1 MFTQYNCVKNTLK
14 GWFCGDLENLDL
26 QTALRSIHNSYMEFL
41 LPIFWPALIPIAR
54 IYRRLKPVDS
64 HARRPAFV
72 IVDSSPQT
80 AQHITCIRTDKSI
93 SIAKSLSAKQLLY
106 SFYPPGQDWIQ
117 KCKVSQFCNSF

>member
-54 IYRRLKPVDS
+54 IYRRLKPVGS

-72 IVDSSPQT
+72 IVWSPCYCMVL
-80 AQHITCIRTDKSI
+80 H
-93 SIAKSLSAKQLLY
+93 L
-106 SFYPPGQDWIQ
+106 
-117 KCKVSQFCNSF
+117 

>member
-41 LPIFWPALIPIAR
+41 LPIFWPTLIPIAR

-72 IVDSSPQT
+72 IVWSPWYCMVLLGI
-80 AQHITCIRTDKSI
+80 AWYCII
-93 SIAKSLSAKQLLY
+93 PWYCMVLHGIQLSYTILHYLAL
-106 SFYPPGQDWIQ
+106 S
-117 KCKVSQFCNSF
+117 